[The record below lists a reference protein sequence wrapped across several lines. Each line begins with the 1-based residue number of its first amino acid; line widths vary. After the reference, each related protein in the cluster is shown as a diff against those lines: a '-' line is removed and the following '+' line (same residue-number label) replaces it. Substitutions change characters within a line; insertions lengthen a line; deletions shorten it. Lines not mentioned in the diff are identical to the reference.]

1 LPTTQ
6 EEHVSL
12 TKRTLAY
19 SAGLSIAVAGAWG
32 AAFAADPAN
41 QRHEAMEMV
50 QESFKPLRA
59 IAVKE
64 APFDAAVVKKNASM
78 ILEKL
83 KEAHGLF
90 PEGSG
95 GGESRAKPEI
105 WTDRAGFDQ
114 AMKDAQAAATAMAA
128 VTAEADYVPAMKAL
142 GGSCKACHDKYRLPK
157 Q

>member
-1 LPTTQ
+1 M
-6 EEHVSL
+6 SL
-12 TKRTLAY
+12 SKRTLAF
-19 SAGLSIAVAGAWG
+19 SAGFSIVLAGAWG
-32 AAFAADPAN
+32 AGLAADNPAH
-41 QRHEAMEMV
+41 QRHEAMETV

-64 APFDAAVVKKNASM
+64 APFDAAVVKKNATT

-95 GGESRAKPEI
+95 GGDSRAKPEI

-128 VTAEADYVPAMKAL
+128 VTEEAAFVPAMKSL
-142 GGSCKACHDKYRLPK
+142 GGACKGCHDKYRLPK

>member
-1 LPTTQ
+1 M
-6 EEHVSL
+6 SL
-12 TKRTLAY
+12 TKRTLAL
-19 SAGLSIAVAGAWG
+19 SAGLSIALAGAWG
-32 AAFAADPAN
+32 VARAADNAAH
-41 QRHEAMEMV
+41 QRHEAMETV

-64 APFDAAVVKKNASM
+64 APFDAAVVKKNATT

-95 GGESRAKPEI
+95 GGDSRAKAEI
-105 WTDRAGFDQ
+105 WSDRAGFDK
-114 AMKDAQAAATAMAA
+114 AMQDAQAAAAAMAA
-128 VTAEADYVPAMKAL
+128 VTDEAAYMPAMKTL
-142 GGSCKACHDKYRLPK
+142 GGTCKGCHDKYRLPK

>member
-1 LPTTQ
+1 M
-6 EEHVSL
+6 SL
-12 TKRTLAY
+12 TKRTLAL
-19 SAGLSIAVAGAWG
+19 SAGLSIALAGAWG
-32 AAFAADPAN
+32 VARAADNAAH
-41 QRHEAMEMV
+41 QRHEAMETV

-64 APFDAAVVKKNASM
+64 APFDAAVVKKNATT

-95 GGESRAKPEI
+95 GGDSRAKAEI
-105 WTDRAGFDQ
+105 WSDRAGFDK
-114 AMKDAQAAATAMAA
+114 AMQEAQAAAAAMAA
-128 VTAEADYVPAMKAL
+128 VTDEAAYMPAMKTL
-142 GGSCKACHDKYRLPK
+142 GGGCKACHDKYRLPK

>member
-1 LPTTQ
+1 
-6 EEHVSL
+6 VSL
-12 TKRTLAY
+12 SKRTLAF
-19 SAGLSIAVAGAWG
+19 SAGFSIVLAGAWG
-32 AAFAADPAN
+32 AGLAAEDPAH
-41 QRHEAMEMV
+41 QRHEAMETV

-64 APFDAAVVKKNASM
+64 APFDAAVVKKNATT

-95 GGESRAKPEI
+95 GGDSRAKPEI
-105 WTDRAGFDQ
+105 WSDRAGFDQ

-128 VTAEADYVPAMKAL
+128 VTEEAAFVPAMKSL
-142 GGSCKACHDKYRLPK
+142 GGACKGCHDKYRLPK

>member
-1 LPTTQ
+1 M
-6 EEHVSL
+6 SL
-12 TKRTLAY
+12 SKRTLAFA
-19 SAGLSIAVAGAWG
+19 AGFSIVLAGAWG
-32 AAFAADPAN
+32 AGLAADNPAH
-41 QRHEAMEMV
+41 QRHEAMETV

-64 APFDAAVVKKNASM
+64 APFDAAVVKKNATT

-95 GGESRAKPEI
+95 GGDSRAKPEI
-105 WTDRAGFDQ
+105 WSDRAGFDQ
-114 AMKDAQAAATAMAA
+114 RMKDAQAAATAMAA
-128 VTAEADYVPAMKAL
+128 VTEEAAFVPAMKSL
-142 GGSCKACHDKYRLPK
+142 GGACKGCHDKYRLPK

>member
-1 LPTTQ
+1 M
-6 EEHVSL
+6 SL

-19 SAGLSIAVAGAWG
+19 GAGLSMIMGGAW
-32 AAFAADPAN
+32 AADPAH
-41 QRHEAMEMV
+41 QRHEAMETV

-64 APFDAAVVKKNASM
+64 TPFDAAVVKKNATT

-95 GGESRAKPEI
+95 GGETRAKAEI

-114 AMKDAQAAATAMAA
+114 AMKDAQAAAAAMAA
-128 VTAEADYVPAMKAL
+128 VTDEAAYVPAMKAL
-142 GGSCKACHDKYRLPK
+142 GGSCKGCHDKYRLPK

>member
-1 LPTTQ
+1 
-6 EEHVSL
+6 VSL

-19 SAGLSIAVAGAWG
+19 SAGLSIVVAGAWG
-32 AAFAADPAN
+32 AVFAADAAH
-41 QRHEAMEMV
+41 QRHEAMETV

-64 APFDAAVVKKNASM
+64 TPFDAAVVKKNATT

-95 GGESRAKPEI
+95 GGETRAKAEI
-105 WTDRAGFDQ
+105 WTDRAGFDK
-114 AMKDAQAAATAMAA
+114 AMQDAQAAAAAMAA
-128 VTAEADYVPAMKAL
+128 VTAEADFVNAMKAL

>member
-1 LPTTQ
+1 
-6 EEHVSL
+6 VNL
-12 TKRTLAY
+12 TKRTLVLG
-19 SAGLSIAVAGAWG
+19 AGFTMVVAGAWG
-32 AAFAADPAN
+32 VVRAADAA
-41 QRHEAMEMV
+41 QLRHDAMEMV
-50 QESFKPLRA
+50 QDSFKPLGA
-59 IAVKE
+59 IAKKE
-64 APFDAAVVKKNASM
+64 APFDAAVVKKSAGM

-114 AMKDAQAAATAMAA
+114 AMKDAQAAAAAMAA
-128 VTAEADYVPAMKAL
+128 VTDEAAFGPALKTL
-142 GGSCKACHDKYRLPK
+142 GGSCRTCHDKYRLPK

>member
-1 LPTTQ
+1 
-6 EEHVSL
+6 VSL
-12 TKRTLAY
+12 TKRTLSFA
-19 SAGLSIAVAGAWG
+19 AGLAAGTALAWGVAVAAD
-32 AAFAADPAN
+32 DPAHM
-41 QRHEAMEMV
+41 RHQAMETV

-64 APFDAAVVKKNASM
+64 APFDAAVVKQSATT

-105 WTDRAGFDQ
+105 WSDRAGFDK
-114 AMKDAQAAATAMAA
+114 AMQEAQDAAAAMAA
-128 VTAEADYVPAMKAL
+128 VSDESAYVGAMKAL
-142 GGSCKACHDKYRLPK
+142 GSSCKGCHDKYRLPK

>member
-1 LPTTQ
+1 
-6 EEHVSL
+6 VSL
-12 TKRTLAY
+12 SKRTLAFA
-19 SAGLSIAVAGAWG
+19 AGFSIVLAGAWG
-32 AAFAADPAN
+32 GAGLAADNPAHE
-41 QRHEAMEMV
+41 RHEAMETV

-64 APFDAAVVKKNASM
+64 APFDAAVVKKNATT

-95 GGESRAKPEI
+95 GGDSRAKPEI
-105 WTDRAGFDQ
+105 WSDRAGFDQ
-114 AMKDAQAAATAMAA
+114 AMKDAQAAATALAA
-128 VTAEADYVPAMKAL
+128 VTDEAAYVPAMKTL
-142 GGSCKACHDKYRLPK
+142 GGSCKNCHDKYRLPK

>member
-1 LPTTQ
+1 MR
-6 EEHVSL
+6 L
-12 TKRTLAY
+12 TKRTLAFG
-19 SAGLSIAVAGAWG
+19 AGISIGLAGAWG
-32 AAFAADPAN
+32 TGLAADSPAQ
-41 QRHEAMEMV
+41 QRHEAMETV

-64 APFDAAVVKKNASM
+64 APFDAAVVKRNATT

-95 GGESRAKPEI
+95 GGDSRAKPEI

-128 VTAEADYVPAMKAL
+128 VTDEASYVPAMKTL
-142 GGSCKACHDKYRLPK
+142 GGSCKNCHDKYRLPK

>member
-1 LPTTQ
+1 M
-6 EEHVSL
+6 SL
-12 TKRTLAY
+12 TKRTLAL
-19 SAGLSIAVAGAWG
+19 SAGLSIALAGAWG
-32 AAFAADPAN
+32 VARAADNPAH
-41 QRHEAMEMV
+41 QRHEAMETV

-64 APFDAAVVKKNASM
+64 APFDAAVVKKNAST

-95 GGESRAKPEI
+95 GGDSRAKAEI
-105 WTDRAGFDQ
+105 WSDRAGFDK
-114 AMKDAQAAATAMAA
+114 AMQEAQAAAAAMAA
-128 VTAEADYVPAMKAL
+128 VTDEAAYMPAMKTL

>member
-1 LPTTQ
+1 
-6 EEHVSL
+6 VSL
-12 TKRTLAY
+12 SKRTLAF
-19 SAGLSIAVAGAWG
+19 SAGFSIVLAGAWG
-32 AAFAADPAN
+32 AGLAADNPAAH
-41 QRHEAMEMV
+41 QRHEAMETV

-59 IAVKE
+59 IMVKE
-64 APFDAAVVKKNASM
+64 APFDAAVVKKNATT

-105 WTDRAGFDQ
+105 WTDKAGFDQ
-114 AMKDAQAAATAMAA
+114 AMKDAQAAAAAMAA
-128 VTAEADYVPAMKAL
+128 VTDEAAFAAAFKTL
-142 GGSCKACHDKYRLPK
+142 GGSCKGCHDKYRLPK

>member
-1 LPTTQ
+1 
-6 EEHVSL
+6 VSL

-19 SAGLSIAVAGAWG
+19 SAGLTIAVAGAWG
-32 AAFAADPAN
+32 AVFAADPAH

-64 APFDAAVVKKNASM
+64 APFDAAVVKKNATT
-78 ILEKL
+78 ILERL

-95 GGESRAKPEI
+95 GGETRAKAEI

-128 VTAEADYVPAMKAL
+128 VTEEAAYVPAMKAL

-157 Q
+157 QQ

>member
-1 LPTTQ
+1 M
-6 EEHVSL
+6 SL
-12 TKRTLAY
+12 SKRTLAF
-19 SAGLSIAVAGAWG
+19 SAGFSIVLAGAWG
-32 AAFAADPAN
+32 AGLAADNPAH
-41 QRHEAMEMV
+41 QRHEAMETV

-64 APFDAAVVKKNASM
+64 APFDAAVVKKNATT

-95 GGESRAKPEI
+95 GGDSRAKPEI
-105 WTDRAGFDQ
+105 WSDRAGFDQ

-128 VTAEADYVPAMKAL
+128 VTEEAAFVPAMKSL
-142 GGSCKACHDKYRLPK
+142 GGACKGCHDKYRLPK

>member
-1 LPTTQ
+1 M
-6 EEHVSL
+6 SL
-12 TKRTLAY
+12 TKRTLAF
-19 SAGLSIAVAGAWG
+19 SAGLSIVIAGAWG
-32 AAFAADPAN
+32 AAFASDPAH

-64 APFDAAVVKKNASM
+64 APFDAAVVKKNATT

-95 GGESRAKPEI
+95 GGETRAKAEI
-105 WTDRAGFDQ
+105 WSDRPGFDQ

-128 VTAEADYVPAMKAL
+128 VTEEAAYVPAMKAL

-157 Q
+157 QQ

>member
-1 LPTTQ
+1 M
-6 EEHVSL
+6 SL
-12 TKRTLAY
+12 TKRTLAFA
-19 SAGLSIAVAGAWG
+19 AGFSIVLAGAWG
-32 AAFAADPAN
+32 AGLAADNPAH
-41 QRHEAMEMV
+41 QRHEAMETV

-59 IAVKE
+59 MAVKE
-64 APFDAAVVKKNASM
+64 APFDAAVVKKNATT

-95 GGESRAKPEI
+95 GGDSRAKPEI

-114 AMKDAQAAATAMAA
+114 AMMDAQAAAAAMAA
-128 VTAEADYVPAMKAL
+128 VTEEAAYVPAMKAL
-142 GGSCKACHDKYRLPK
+142 GGTCKGCHDKYRLPK

>member
-1 LPTTQ
+1 
-6 EEHVSL
+6 VSL
-12 TKRTLAY
+12 SKRTLAF
-19 SAGLSIAVAGAWG
+19 SAGFSIVLAGAWG
-32 AAFAADPAN
+32 AGLAAENPAH
-41 QRHEAMEMV
+41 QRHEAMETV

-64 APFDAAVVKKNASM
+64 APFDAAVVKKNAST
-78 ILEKL
+78 ILDKL

-95 GGESRAKPEI
+95 GGDSRAKPEI
-105 WTDRAGFDQ
+105 WSDRAGFDQ

-128 VTAEADYVPAMKAL
+128 VTEEAAFVPAMKTL
-142 GGSCKACHDKYRLPK
+142 GGACKGCHDKYRLPK

>member
-1 LPTTQ
+1 M
-6 EEHVSL
+6 SL
-12 TKRTLAY
+12 TKRTLAL
-19 SAGLSIAVAGAWG
+19 SAGFSIGLAGAWG
-32 AAFAADPAN
+32 AGIAADNPAHL
-41 QRHEAMEMV
+41 RHEAMETV

-64 APFDAAVVKKNASM
+64 AAFDAAVVKKNAST

-95 GGESRAKPEI
+95 GGDSRAKPEI

-128 VTAEADYVPAMKAL
+128 VTEEAAYVPAMKTL
-142 GGSCKACHDKYRLPK
+142 GGACKNCHDKYRLPK
-157 Q
+157 QQ